1 VQRALI
7 ELRKRM
13 GHSQSSF
20 ARAQNV
26 ATATV
31 GRWESVGEPGG
42 ITLAMLE
49 HLARKEDHKDLAKV
63 FSDALTDLKSADP
76 SLARSI
82 FEEQQR
88 RVWLD
93 GFVTDVQVMAKTLI
107 DQQNPIGQQL
117 YNLCNEAW
125 KVLEQIWLFSW
136 RDR

>member
-1 VQRALI
+1 
-7 ELRKRM
+7 M
-13 GHSQSSF
+13 GHSQTSF

-26 ATATV
+26 ASTTV
-31 GRWESVGEPGG
+31 ARWEAISAPGG

-49 HLARKEDHKDLAKV
+49 HLARREHYTDLAEV
-63 FSDALTDLKSADP
+63 FGGALVALKNSDP

-82 FEEQQR
+82 SEEQQR

-93 GFVTDVQVMAKTLI
+93 GFVAKVQEAAKTLI
-107 DQQNPIGQQL
+107 DEGNPIGQEI
-117 YNLCNEAW
+117 YAACNEAW